1 MAKYEKTR
9 TYVVAEILTAG
20 SGTFTLTPRVRFS
33 APKGRAYADIYIRT
47 ASLSSRMVKSLK
59 VGKKVTFTRF
69 STPYTTYFA
78 PKA

>member
-9 TYVVAEILTAG
+9 TYVVAEILTA
-20 SGTFTLTPRVRFS
+20 SNSIFTPRVKFS

-47 ASLSSRMVKSLK
+47 SALTSKMIKALK
-59 VGKKVTFTRF
+59 VGKRFTFTRF
-69 STPYTTYFA
+69 SNQYTTYFA

>member
-9 TYVVAEILTAG
+9 TYVVKEIYK
-20 SGTFTLTPRVRFS
+20 SGDGAVFS
-33 APKGRAYADIYIRT
+33 APKGRAYHSVFIH
-47 ASLSSRMVKSLK
+47 SLDMPKRLLRSLK

>member
-9 TYVVAEILTAG
+9 TYVVSQIFT
-20 SGTFTLTPRVRFS
+20 SGNGVVFS
-33 APKGRAYADIYIRT
+33 APKGRAYADIILRT
-47 ASLSSRMVKSLK
+47 GSLPNRMVKSLK

-69 STPYTTYFA
+69 SNQYTTYFA

>member
-9 TYVVAEILTAG
+9 TYVVSQIFTSG
-20 SGTFTLTPRVRFS
+20 SGVVFS
-33 APKGRAYADIYIRT
+33 APKGRAYADIILRT
-47 ASLSSRMVKSLK
+47 GSLPNRMVKSLK

-69 STPYTTYFA
+69 SNQYTTYFA

>member
-9 TYVVAEILTAG
+9 MYVVGEMDNQTVV
-20 SGTFTLTPRVRFS
+20 FY
-33 APKGRAYADIYIRT
+33 APKNRCYNSIELYFDQIP
-47 ASLSSRMVKSLK
+47 SKMVKSLK

-69 STPYTTYFA
+69 SNQYTTWFA

>member
-9 TYVVAEILTAG
+9 KYVVSQIFT
-20 SGTFTLTPRVRFS
+20 SGNGVVFS
-33 APKGRAYADIYIRT
+33 APKGRAYADIILRT
-47 ASLSSRMVKSLK
+47 GSLPNRMVKSLK

-69 STPYTTYFA
+69 SNQYTTYFA

>member
-9 TYVVAEILTAG
+9 KYVVSRISPVIG
-20 SGTFTLTPRVRFS
+20 VVFS
-33 APKGRAYADIYIRT
+33 APKGRAYADIVIST
-47 ASLSSRMVKSLK
+47 DMLSARMLKALK

>member
-9 TYVVAEILTAG
+9 TYVVSQI
-20 SGTFTLTPRVRFS
+20 FTGGNGVVFS
-33 APKGRAYADIYIRT
+33 APKGRAYADIILRT
-47 ASLSSRMVKSLK
+47 GSLPNRMVKSLK

-69 STPYTTYFA
+69 SNQYTTYFA